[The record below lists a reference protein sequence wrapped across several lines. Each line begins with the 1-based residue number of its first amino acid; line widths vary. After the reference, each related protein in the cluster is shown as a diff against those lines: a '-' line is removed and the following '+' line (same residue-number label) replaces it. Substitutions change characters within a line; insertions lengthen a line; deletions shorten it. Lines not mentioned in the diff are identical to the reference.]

1 MMRIRFIFSKTAVRP
16 PQAGGVEKPPLTGG
30 TTRVYYHTVP
40 ENRKKLLEKL
50 HATRALLSATRRELE
65 VLKTTVSK
73 TERKQEQKML
83 KQLIHELTCQEV
95 DALQKWV
102 DDCEK
107 RK

>member
-1 MMRIRFIFSKTAVRP
+1 MRIRFISSKTAVRP
-16 PQAGGVEKPPLTGG
+16 PQAGGVKKPLLTGC
-30 TTRVYYHTVP
+30 TTIVYHHTVS
-40 ENRKKLLEKL
+40 EKRKELLDML
-50 HATRALLSATRRELE
+50 HTTRALLSAARRELE

-83 KQLIHELTCQEV
+83 KQLIHELTCKEV

-102 DDCEK
+102 YDCEK